1 MAGENHVPADAV
13 WQRIQA
19 MRDALVAGGDQTIY
33 YYYNY
38 YVAVNSRNDAQNST
52 AELAG
57 RLLDNAIQAASTL
70 TGERKAEA
78 LAVIIPAAN
87 LVAPWRVG
95 ELASDADAAAR
106 SVEDARSRSA
116 ALAAVAG
123 LVAAVNPE
131 QAGAIA
137 LSVEDASQRIGAL
150 VALVH
155 LLAGGGPP
163 TATALRSSAS
173 LPRVPNDR

>member
-78 LAVIIPAAN
+78 LA
-87 LVAPWRVG
+87 
-95 ELASDADAAAR
+95 
-106 SVEDARSRSA
+106 
-116 ALAAVAG
+116 AVAG

-150 VALVH
+150 VALMH

-163 TATALRSSAS
+163 AATALVSSAS
-173 LPRVPNDR
+173 LPKVPNDR